1 MRNTNM
7 GKLYAIVGRPGTGKS
22 AYLNKMKAASGNSI
36 YLFKSSDYADHHD
49 LLEKMTSLAQND
61 TLKIIGVDDYEYKLM
76 EMWGGTVDNPQYMA
90 NLQKLSAFAKSHNT
104 DLYIAV
110 GLNRNADL
118 NNSGSIS
125 SQHLRTKAI
134 VTETDGILF
143 LK

>member
-1 MRNTNM
+1 M

-90 NLQKLSAFAKSHNT
+90 NMQKLSAFAKSHNT

-110 GLNRNADL
+110 GLKRSADL
-118 NNSGSIS
+118 NNSVPIS
-125 SQHLRTKAI
+125 AQHLRSGAI
-134 VTETDGILF
+134 ISETDGILF